1 MEPLSIKI
9 DVTKIDKE
17 ALFKG
22 AKGTYLTL
30 TVWPNKDGED
40 QYGNH
45 ASVKQDLGK
54 DRRDENAPF
63 IGNARIIQR
72 KNAPQSKPQQLPA
85 KAKTIYDEMNDADEI
100 PF

>member
-1 MEPLSIKI
+1 MDPLSIKI
-9 DVTKIDKE
+9 NMEQIDDS

-22 AKGTYLTL
+22 KKGTYLTL

-54 DRRDENAPF
+54 DRRDEKAPF

-72 KNAPQSKPQQLPA
+72 RNAPQSKPQELTA
-85 KAKTIYDEMNDADEI
+85 KAKTIYEEMSDADEI

>member
-22 AKGTYLTL
+22 QKGTYLTL

-54 DRRDENAPF
+54 DRRDEKAPF

-72 KNAPQSKPQQLPA
+72 RNAPQSKPQELPA
-85 KAKTIYDEMNDADEI
+85 KAKTIYEEMNDADEI

>member
-22 AKGTYLTL
+22 TKGTYLTL

-54 DRRDENAPF
+54 DRRDEKAPF

-72 KNAPQSKPQQLPA
+72 RNAPQPKPQEPPA
-85 KAKTIYDEMNDADEI
+85 RAKTLYEEMSDADEI

>member
-1 MEPLSIKI
+1 MEPISIKI

-22 AKGTYLTL
+22 QKGTYLTL
-30 TVWPNKDGED
+30 TVWPNKEGRNQHGDD
-40 QYGNH
+40 
-45 ASVKQDLGK
+45 AIVKQDLGK
-54 DRRDENAPF
+54 DRRDEQPEI

-72 KNAPQSKPQQLPA
+72 KNAPQSKPPANYEKLPTTA
-85 KAKTIYDEMNDADEI
+85 EMADDSEI

>member
-9 DVTKIDKE
+9 DVTKIAKD
-17 ALFKG
+17 ALYKG

-54 DRRDENAPF
+54 ERRDEKTPF

-72 KNAPQSKPQQLPA
+72 KNAPQSKPQELPA
-85 KAKTIYDEMNDADEI
+85 KAKTLYEEMNDADEI

>member
-1 MEPLSIKI
+1 MEAFSIKI

-17 ALFKG
+17 ALYKG

-54 DRRDENAPF
+54 DRREEKAPF

-72 KNAPQSKPQQLPA
+72 RNAPPSKPQELPA
-85 KAKTIYDEMNDADEI
+85 KAKTIYEEMSDADEI

>member
-1 MEPLSIKI
+1 MDPLSIKI
-9 DVTKIDKE
+9 DVTKIDKA

-22 AKGTYLTL
+22 QKGTYLTL

-54 DRRDENAPF
+54 DRRDEKAPF

-72 KNAPQSKPQQLPA
+72 KNAPQSKPQELPA
-85 KAKTIYDEMNDADEI
+85 RAKTIYEEMNDADEI

>member
-1 MEPLSIKI
+1 MEPISIKI

-17 ALFKG
+17 ALYRG
-22 AKGTYLTL
+22 AKGTYLTI

-54 DRRDENAPF
+54 DRRDEKAPF
-63 IGNARIIQR
+63 IGNAKIIQR
-72 KNAPQSKPQQLPA
+72 RNAPQSNPQEPPA
-85 KAKTIYDEMNDADEI
+85 KAKTIYEEMNDADEI

>member
-17 ALFKG
+17 ALYKG

-54 DRRDENAPF
+54 DRRDEKAPF
-63 IGNARIIQR
+63 IGNAKIIQR
-72 KNAPQSKPQQLPA
+72 RNAPRSAPPANYEKLPTA
-85 KAKTIYDEMNDADEI
+85 AEMADDSEI

>member
-1 MEPLSIKI
+1 MEAFSIKI

-30 TVWPNKDGED
+30 TVWPNNDGKD

-54 DRRDENAPF
+54 DRRDEKAPF

-72 KNAPQSKPQQLPA
+72 RNAPRSAPPANYEKLP
-85 KAKTIYDEMNDADEI
+85 TRQEMADEDSI

>member
-1 MEPLSIKI
+1 MEPFSIKI

-17 ALFKG
+17 ALYKG

-54 DRRDENAPF
+54 ERRDEKAPF

-72 KNAPQSKPQQLPA
+72 RNAPQSKPPANYEKLPTR
-85 KAKTIYDEMNDADEI
+85 KEMGDEDEI

>member
-1 MEPLSIKI
+1 MDPLSIKI
-9 DVTKIDKE
+9 DVTKIDKD
-17 ALFKG
+17 ALYKG

-54 DRRDENAPF
+54 ERRDEKAPF

-72 KNAPQSKPQQLPA
+72 KNAPPSKPQEPPA
-85 KAKTIYDEMNDADEI
+85 KSKTLYEEMNDADEI

>member
-17 ALFKG
+17 ALYKG

-54 DRRDENAPF
+54 DRRDEKAPF

-72 KNAPQSKPQQLPA
+72 RNAPQSKPQELPA
-85 KAKTIYDEMNDADEI
+85 KAKTIYEEMNDADEI

>member
-1 MEPLSIKI
+1 MEPISIKI

-22 AKGTYLTL
+22 QKGTYLTL

-54 DRRDENAPF
+54 DRRDEKAPF

-72 KNAPQSKPQQLPA
+72 RNAPQTKPQQPPA
-85 KAKTIYDEMNDADEI
+85 KAKTIYEEMNDADEI

>member
-1 MEPLSIKI
+1 MEAFSIKI

-17 ALFKG
+17 ALYRG

-54 DRRDENAPF
+54 DRRDEKAPF

-72 KNAPQSKPQQLPA
+72 RNAPQSKPQELPA
-85 KAKTIYDEMNDADEI
+85 KAKTLYEEINDADEI

>member
-1 MEPLSIKI
+1 MDPLSIKI

-17 ALFKG
+17 ALYKG

-54 DRRDENAPF
+54 DRRDEKAPF

-72 KNAPQSKPQQLPA
+72 RNAPQSKPQEPPV
-85 KAKTIYDEMNDADEI
+85 KSKTIYEEMNDADEI

>member
-1 MEPLSIKI
+1 MEPFSIKI
-9 DVTKIDKE
+9 DVTKIDKD

-22 AKGTYLTL
+22 QKGTYLTL

-54 DRRDENAPF
+54 DRRDEKAPF

-72 KNAPQSKPQQLPA
+72 KNAPQSKPQEPPA
-85 KAKTIYDEMNDADEI
+85 KAKTIYEDMNDADEI

>member
-1 MEPLSIKI
+1 MEPLKITIK
-9 DVTKIDKE
+9 VNKLDKT
-17 ALFKG
+17 AFFKG
-22 AKGTYLTL
+22 KNGDVYCSL

-54 DRRDENAPF
+54 DRRDEKAPF

-72 KNAPQSKPQQLPA
+72 KNAPRSAPPANYEKLPTA
-85 KAKTIYDEMNDADEI
+85 AEMAADDDI

>member
-22 AKGTYLTL
+22 QKGTYLTL

-54 DRRDENAPF
+54 DRRDEKAPF

-72 KNAPQSKPQQLPA
+72 KNAPQPKPQEPPV
-85 KAKTIYDEMNDADEI
+85 KSKTLYEEMNDADEI

>member
-9 DVTKIDKE
+9 DVTKIDKA

-54 DRRDENAPF
+54 DRRDEKAPF

-72 KNAPQSKPQQLPA
+72 KNAPQSKPPSMYEKLP
-85 KAKTIYDEMNDADEI
+85 TRQEMADDSEI

>member
-1 MEPLSIKI
+1 MEAFSIKI

-17 ALFKG
+17 ALYRG

-54 DRRDENAPF
+54 DRRDEKAPF

-72 KNAPQSKPQQLPA
+72 RNAPQSKPQQPPA
-85 KAKTIYDEMNDADEI
+85 KAKTLYEEINDADEI